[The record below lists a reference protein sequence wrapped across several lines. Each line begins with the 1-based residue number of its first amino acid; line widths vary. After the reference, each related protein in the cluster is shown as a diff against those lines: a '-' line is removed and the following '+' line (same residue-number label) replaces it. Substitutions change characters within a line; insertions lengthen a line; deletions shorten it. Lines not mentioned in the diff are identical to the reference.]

1 MGHGLLQWWSPWWP
15 SGRNLKRIRLIKV
28 MVMTTVV
35 PWRPGKKHGWLCVE
49 EPLDHFTAAWHGGR
63 VYVHRKDL
71 CGAGLQLTA
80 KWPATFTRIEIPS
93 TRPASPRLGSAV
105 DWKEAQDPRSP
116 GRFSEASTEASLQES
131 IPSTMLNARFG
142 RIAGSQDG
150 RILLTC
156 HMGRQDFAF
165 LVSWS
170 PNLLLNFLSEILGHC
185 HSPHSIVRDAALWT
199 LNQLLGAAETT
210 KLMNPRV
217 DFEAAVSI
225 VLCFCRPQPTAVNPT
240 IEECDLLSGSC
251 NAWVVRRSIFLPLG
265 KRLARQSEWAAAS
278 NWMREGHVGKRKG
291 GASDLG
297 HCVFHAQ
304 AKTASAR
311 LPAFSAKSGVVR
323 LKPTL
328 GLMLQ
333 SAASWQI
340 AFSGCLVQENDYA
353 PPLLI
358 IGCVLAAVAVLLL
371 GVLLF
376 KNLDTR
382 GKHED
387 HEVHGRRIGVSSESP
402 RAQPKYAPAIPV
414 YGQQKP
420 IRSAPAGTPSRA
432 ESPPSVKDS
441 AARRAFN
448 SIDKDRSGFITRQE
462 LNPYLANM
470 PPETAEAV
478 FQSLDRDGDNRI
490 SFEEFERYFYPII
503 AHEPQPV
510 DTPENAV
517 LGICSY
523 YLLNV
528 FPELAQVC
536 TGLQNPNFYDMAKV
550 LAAGP
555 TGTRLS
561 VRCSWQEQFLDTD
574 MQHGLGHGKVCP
586 RDGKRGCSIVD
597 AVDARHRGKVT
608 HFLSWCW
615 AYKLQDF
622 VSAISSWTKRH
633 ELVTSEV
640 FLWICF
646 FCNNQYR
653 ILESATDTG
662 PDELKEAF
670 ESNLAKAGRMLILLD
685 SFERAWC
692 IFETYV
698 CIDNKFPMTIILPEH
713 AEDLFRQKMETA
725 GGLRNLRQEFGA
737 IDARSAKASSQADQ
751 QMIRDLILRTTGYNV
766 VNEAVKKCLLDQ
778 LKYLFEACISRLVE
792 CAMYVPC
799 MQSQAQRMCLSGW
812 QFREL
817 GTEGDA
823 QHMASRGQAQ
833 ARIRTI
839 RAGQRAMT

>member
-1 MGHGLLQWWSPWWP
+1 MS
-15 SGRNLKRIRLIKV
+15 
-28 MVMTTVV
+28 
-35 PWRPGKKHGWLCVE
+35 
-49 EPLDHFTAAWHGGR
+49 
-63 VYVHRKDL
+63 
-71 CGAGLQLTA
+71 
-80 KWPATFTRIEIPS
+80 
-93 TRPASPRLGSAV
+93 
-105 DWKEAQDPRSP
+105 
-116 GRFSEASTEASLQES
+116 
-131 IPSTMLNARFG
+131 
-142 RIAGSQDG
+142 
-150 RILLTC
+150 
-156 HMGRQDFAF
+156 
-165 LVSWS
+165 
-170 PNLLLNFLSEILGHC
+170 
-185 HSPHSIVRDAALWT
+185 
-199 LNQLLGAAETT
+199 
-210 KLMNPRV
+210 
-217 DFEAAVSI
+217 
-225 VLCFCRPQPTAVNPT
+225 
-240 IEECDLLSGSC
+240 
-251 NAWVVRRSIFLPLG
+251 
-265 KRLARQSEWAAAS
+265 WAA
-278 NWMREGHVGKRKG
+278 MPLHLLR
-291 GASDLG
+291 ASDE
-297 HCVFHAQ
+297 VAYSAQ
-304 AKTASAR
+304 ADAGTYAPER
-311 LPAFSAKSGVVR
+311 R
-323 LKPTL
+323 
-328 GLMLQ
+328 
-333 SAASWQI
+333 
-340 AFSGCLVQENDYA
+340 LVQENDYA

-387 HEVHGRRIGVSSESP
+387 YEVHGRRIGVSSESP

-555 TGTRLS
+555 TG
-561 VRCSWQEQFLDTD
+561 
-574 MQHGLGHGKVCP
+574 LGHGKVCP

-685 SFERAWC
+685 SFERPAYITRAWC

-778 LKYLFEACISRLVE
+778 LKYLFEACISR
-792 CAMYVPC
+792 
-799 MQSQAQRMCLSGW
+799 
-812 QFREL
+812 
-817 GTEGDA
+817 D
-823 QHMASRGQAQ
+823 
-833 ARIRTI
+833 
-839 RAGQRAMT
+839 